1 MKSCEECEPT
11 ESMLIDTIYT
21 LLPFMCICSVVEQTW
36 TTWILSSCWRCTW
49 LRRTQHDVS
58 LVKLLVYR
66 WRKSGFISWTKQDGP
81 DKYGQP
87 MCIKTINAGCCWE
100 SSDHRIENN
109 FITIDRPS
117 DKQPCGQQF
126 VRRHHSLPK
135 SIGVPLKT
143 PGSFSKIWETRSR
156 YRLFWVSV
164 QADILPTRLGAN
176 IDSRRFIKI
185 PTTTNTTVVWLISRG
200 LSHKGRLD
208 GNGGVDGE
216 HPSYFMVR
224 MRTC

>member
-1 MKSCEECEPT
+1 
-11 ESMLIDTIYT
+11 
-21 LLPFMCICSVVEQTW
+21 MCICSVVEQTW
-36 TTWILSSCWRCTW
+36 TTWILSGCWRCTW

-100 SSDHRIENN
+100 SSDHRIEENHH
-109 FITIDRPS
+109 ITIDRPS
-117 DKQPCGQQF
+117 DNSPVDNNLF
-126 VRRHHSLPK
+126 DVITAFPRVLVFRWRRRARFQRR
-135 SIGVPLKT
+135 G
-143 PGSFSKIWETRSR
+143 ETRSR
-156 YRLFWVSV
+156 YRLFWVGV
-164 QADILPTRLGAN
+164 QVDILPTRLGAN

-208 GNGGVDGE
+208 GNGGVGGD

-224 MRTC
+224 MWTC

>member
-1 MKSCEECEPT
+1 MLRWQTALAGKADLRALVDHLSGCVPRKYVVDLWWLHQRSCTEHMKSCEECETT

-58 LVKLLVYR
+58 LVKLLVYG
-66 WRKSGFISWTKQDGP
+66 WRKPGFISWTKQDGP

-143 PGSFSKIWETRSR
+143 PGSFSKTWGNAKS
-156 YRLFWVSV
+156 
-164 QADILPTRLGAN
+164 
-176 IDSRRFIKI
+176 I
-185 PTTTNTTVVWLISRG
+185 PSL
-200 LSHKGRLD
+200 LS
-208 GNGGVDGE
+208 
-216 HPSYFMVR
+216 
-224 MRTC
+224 

>member
-1 MKSCEECEPT
+1 MTASTKLYWALKSCEECETT

-49 LRRTQHDVS
+49 LRRTQPDVS
-58 LVKLLVYR
+58 LVKLLVYG
-66 WRKSGFISWTKQDGP
+66 WRKPGFISWTKQDGP

-100 SSDHRIENN
+100 SSDHRIEENHH
-109 FITIDRPS
+109 ITIDRPS

-143 PGSFSKIWETRSR
+143 PGSFSKTWGNAKSIPSLLSWCPSR
-156 YRLFWVSV
+156 YS
-164 QADILPTRLGAN
+164 
-176 IDSRRFIKI
+176 S
-185 PTTTNTTVVWLISRG
+185 NTTWCQHWLEAVHQNSNNNKYNGCLTYQSR
-200 LSHKGRLD
+200 
-208 GNGGVDGE
+208 
-216 HPSYFMVR
+216 PFP
-224 MRTC
+224 